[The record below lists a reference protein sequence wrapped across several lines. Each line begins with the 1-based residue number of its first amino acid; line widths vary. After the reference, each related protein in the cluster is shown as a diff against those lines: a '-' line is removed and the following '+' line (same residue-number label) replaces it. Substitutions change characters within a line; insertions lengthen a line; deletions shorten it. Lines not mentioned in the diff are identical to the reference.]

1 MTQLLK
7 FLVRYCQPL
16 FEEHGFEITD
26 SKNAADEKQI
36 HLRNSQLALLLKQKD
51 QELPEILFQS
61 LYEKT
66 HRSWHRLD
74 QISTLLRRPTTEHRL
89 NDANTAFLLTHL
101 NLIVQL
107 FSREET
113 TKTLARLRTLKPDLP

>member
-16 FEEHGFEITD
+16 FDHHGFEIVD
-26 SKNAADEKQI
+26 SKNNPDEDQI
-36 HLRNSQLALLLKQKD
+36 YLRNPQLALLLKQKK
-51 QELPEILFQS
+51 QQLPEILFQS
-61 LYEKT
+61 LYEKN

-74 QISTLLRRPTTEHRL
+74 HISTLLQRPTTEHRL

-101 NLIVQL
+101 NLIVKL
-107 FSREET
+107 FSKEET
-113 TKTLARLRTLKPDLP
+113 NTTLSRLQALRKSFP